1 MYIHETYYVLFLH
14 TTYTEVHWGIYM
26 DIYRYSPRCS
36 YIVIIVDNFIITYNL
51 KVEPSK
57 LVQTSN
63 DTAS

>member
-14 TTYTEVHWGIYM
+14 TTYTVRGIYM

-51 KVEPSK
+51 RVEPSK